1 MAQLSRRSYLPS
13 RAIAT
18 GLSLGLAFYYSKDLG
33 VVNRSFV
40 AVIMTASILSIAACV
55 SGSTLTLRTI
65 KLNSMDINLR
75 ASFKSLVLLQG
86 LLALALYLL
95 AILSF
100 SVFKDPLPVQLL
112 LVSVVYF
119 VFSFLHLLF
128 LELVI
133 AAGDFRKAG
142 KLEILTV
149 VLQIVSYFSGS
160 LFDEISKAS
169 RLLFSFSFSYLV
181 VIALAWRITNF
192 NLFTRL
198 GSPIPFSSLTKG
210 KNSIG
215 ATLAILD
222 RIDRLLIAWLL
233 PTSNL
238 GKYSVMSSFFTY
250 FRFFPDAISKIIVAG
265 PLKTK
270 SGLLSKKL
278 FLFLSFVALATAILF
293 GSRKFIEI
301 YLGKIW
307 LLPLTVSILFMFQEV
322 SRGYYQVFQ
331 NRILAKNL
339 GESNHFPI
347 VILISIILLSILLV
361 SLIGLTGVPL
371 AFTICYLSGI
381 LVMHLKEKD
390 V

>member
-1 MAQLSRRSYLPS
+1 MAQISRRSYLPS

-18 GLSLGLAFYYSKDLG
+18 GLSLALAFYYSKDLG

-40 AVIMTASILSIAACV
+40 AVIMTASILSIVACV
-55 SGSTLTLRTI
+55 SGSTLTLRAI
-65 KLNSMDINLR
+65 KLNLMDMNLV

-86 LLALALYLL
+86 MLALTLYLL

-100 SVFKDPLPVQLL
+100 SLFKVVLPVQLL
-112 LVSVVYF
+112 LVSIVYF

-128 LELVI
+128 LEIVL
-133 AAGDFRKAG
+133 ATGDFKKAG
-142 KLEILTV
+142 QLEILTV
-149 VLQIVSYFSGS
+149 ILQIISYFSGS
-160 LFDEISKAS
+160 LISEISKAS
-169 RLLFSFSFSYLV
+169 RLLFSFSISYLV
-181 VIALAWRITNF
+181 VILIAWRITHFSLLTPLRSPSNF
-192 NLFTRL
+192 F
-198 GSPIPFSSLTKG
+198 SLTKG

-222 RIDRLLIAWLL
+222 RIDRVLIAWLL

-238 GKYSVMSSFFTY
+238 GKYSVMSSFFSY
-250 FRFFPDAISKIIVAG
+250 FRFFPDAVSKMIVAG
-265 PLKTK
+265 PLKTRT
-270 SGLLSKKL
+270 GLLSKRV
-278 FLFLSFVALATAILF
+278 FLFPLFTAMAIVILF
-293 GSRKFIEI
+293 GSRKFIEV

-307 LLPLTVSILFMFQEV
+307 LLPLTVSILFMFQEL
-322 SRGYYQVFQ
+322 SRGYYQVLQ

-347 VILISIILLSILLV
+347 IILISIISLSTLLV

-381 LVMHLKEKD
+381 LIMHLKERN

>member
-1 MAQLSRRSYLPS
+1 MAQISRRSYLPL

-18 GLSLGLAFYYSKDLG
+18 GLSLALAFYYSKDLG

-65 KLNSMDINLR
+65 KLNLMDLNLR

-86 LLALALYLL
+86 MLALTLYLL
-95 AILSF
+95 AIFSF
-100 SVFKDPLPVQLL
+100 SLFKDALPVQLL
-112 LVSVVYF
+112 LVSIVYF

-128 LELVI
+128 LEIVL
-133 AAGDFRKAG
+133 ANGDFKKAG
-142 KLEILTV
+142 ELEILTV
-149 VLQIVSYFSGS
+149 ILQIAGYFSGS
-160 LFDEISKAS
+160 LIGEISKAS
-169 RLLFSFSFSYLV
+169 RLLFSFSISYLV
-181 VIALAWRITNF
+181 VILIAWRITHF
-192 NLFTRL
+192 NLFTPL
-198 GSPIPFSSLTKG
+198 SNPSNFFSLTKG

-238 GKYSVMSSFFTY
+238 GKYSVMSSFFSY

-265 PLKTK
+265 PLKTRT
-270 SGLLSKKL
+270 GLLSKKVFLLLL
-278 FLFLSFVALATAILF
+278 FTAVAFVILF
-293 GSRKFIEI
+293 GSRKFIEV

-307 LLPLTVSILFMFQEV
+307 LLPLTVSILFMFQEA
-322 SRGYYQVFQ
+322 SRGYYQVLQ

-347 VILISIILLSILLV
+347 VILISIISLSTILV

-381 LVMHLKEKD
+381 LIMHLKERN

>member
-1 MAQLSRRSYLPS
+1 M
-13 RAIAT
+13 
-18 GLSLGLAFYYSKDLG
+18 DL
-33 VVNRSFV
+33 
-40 AVIMTASILSIAACV
+40 
-55 SGSTLTLRTI
+55 
-65 KLNSMDINLR
+65 NLR

-86 LLALALYLL
+86 MLALTLYLL
-95 AILSF
+95 AIFSF
-100 SVFKDPLPVQLL
+100 SLFKDVLPVQLL
-112 LVSVVYF
+112 LVSIVYF

-128 LELVI
+128 LEIVLST
-133 AAGDFRKAG
+133 GDFKKAG
-142 KLEILTV
+142 ELEILTV
-149 VLQIVSYFSGS
+149 ILQIIGYFSGS
-160 LFDEISKAS
+160 LIDEISKAS
-169 RLLFSFSFSYLV
+169 RLLFSFSISYLV
-181 VIALAWRITNF
+181 VILIAWRITHF
-192 NLFTRL
+192 NLFTPL
-198 GSPIPFSSLTKG
+198 SSPINFFSLTKG

-238 GKYSVMSSFFTY
+238 GKYSVMSSFFSY

-265 PLKTK
+265 PLKTRT
-270 SGLLSKKL
+270 GLLSKKV
-278 FLFLSFVALATAILF
+278 FLFLLFTAMAIVILF
-293 GSRKFIEI
+293 GSRKFIEV

-322 SRGYYQVFQ
+322 SRGYYQVLQ

-347 VILISIILLSILLV
+347 VILISIISLSTILV

-381 LVMHLKEKD
+381 LIMHLKERN